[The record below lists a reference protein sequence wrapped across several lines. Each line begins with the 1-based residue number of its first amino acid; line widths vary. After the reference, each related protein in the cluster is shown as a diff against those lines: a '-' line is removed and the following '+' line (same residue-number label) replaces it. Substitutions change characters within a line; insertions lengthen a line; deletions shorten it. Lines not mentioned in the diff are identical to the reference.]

1 MRNHER
7 IPNTSPTSLPPKS
20 SVARV
25 PSAVETGICNTVPL
39 SSQALRANPRDN
51 RWFGSQQSSI
61 VSRSPSHRATSPPP
75 GQLHR
80 SGKNLFRIP
89 VLGTIL
95 RNTYVM
101 PINRD
106 SAGTE
111 SVREAVRR
119 MDAGFLV
126 GVFPEG
132 TRSADGKLGEI
143 KPGFVALARRA
154 KQPIYPV
161 GIAGADRAMPKGGL
175 KIYPKKIR
183 VIFGEP
189 IPADEVVRL
198 SKKGNEEE
206 FLNVI
211 HDRLQE
217 CLDEANAWYDS

>member
-1 MRNHER
+1 MSASQTPLPHPYRRNLPWLGFQMLLKLAFAILFRYRAKHCER
-7 IPNTSPTSLPPKS
+7 IPETTGGLVLSNHQSYLDPLLIGLPLQRPVS
-20 SVARV
+20 YIAR
-25 PSAVETGICNTVPL
+25 E
-39 SSQALRANPRDN
+39 
-51 RWFGSQQSSI
+51 
-61 VSRSPSHRATSPPP
+61 
-75 GQLHR
+75 
-80 SGKNLFRIP
+80 NLFRIP

-119 MDAGFLV
+119 MNAGFLV

-154 KQPIYPV
+154 KQPIYPI

-189 IPADEVVRL
+189 IPAEEVVRL

-206 FLNVI
+206 CLKVI

>member
-1 MRNHER
+1 MLLKLAFAILFRYRAKHCER
-7 IPNTSPTSLPPKS
+7 IPETTGGLVLSNHQSYLDPLLIGLPLQRPVS
-20 SVARV
+20 YIAR
-25 PSAVETGICNTVPL
+25 E
-39 SSQALRANPRDN
+39 
-51 RWFGSQQSSI
+51 
-61 VSRSPSHRATSPPP
+61 
-75 GQLHR
+75 
-80 SGKNLFRIP
+80 NLFRIP

-119 MDAGFLV
+119 MNAGFLV

-154 KQPIYPV
+154 KQPIYPI

-189 IPADEVVRL
+189 IPAEEVVRL

-206 FLNVI
+206 CLKVI

>member
-1 MRNHER
+1 VLLKLAFAILFRYRAKHCER
-7 IPNTSPTSLPPKS
+7 IPETTGGLVLSNHQSFLDPLLIGLP
-20 SVARV
+20 
-25 PSAVETGICNTVPL
+25 
-39 SSQALRANPRDN
+39 
-51 RWFGSQQSSI
+51 
-61 VSRSPSHRATSPPP
+61 
-75 GQLHR
+75 LHR
-80 SGKNLFRIP
+80 PVSYIARENLFRIP